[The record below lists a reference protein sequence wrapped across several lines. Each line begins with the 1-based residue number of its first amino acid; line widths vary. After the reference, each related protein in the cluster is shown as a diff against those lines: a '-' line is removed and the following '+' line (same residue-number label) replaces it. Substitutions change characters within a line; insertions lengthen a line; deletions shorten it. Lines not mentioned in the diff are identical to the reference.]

1 LNDTSRTVLS
11 TKVYTIPATEEGK
24 EDLVLSNWFL
34 RRIEDRD
41 AGGEVIAAK
50 TGFVTESGNCAASYE
65 VSATGVPYICV
76 TANSDSEWHCIDD
89 HTKLYKTYA
98 A

>member
-1 LNDTSRTVLS
+1 M
-11 TKVYTIPATEEGK
+11 
-24 EDLVLSNWFL
+24 
-34 RRIEDRD
+34 
-41 AGGEVIAAK
+41 GGEVIAAK

-89 HTKLYKTYA
+89 HTKLYKDYA